1 MLKKLSQ
8 YTNVYIFCFRI
19 RRGAHWVVNLKYFDF
34 FIMVVIC
41 LSSAALAAED
51 PVVEESNW

>member
-1 MLKKLSQ
+1 M
-8 YTNVYIFCFRI
+8 YIFFRFRI